1 MNHSFLRKYK
11 EVFSNTFTG
20 FSRDNATKLSGSL
33 AYSTIFS
40 LPPMLLLVVISGG
53 YFYGQDALQGKIFS
67 ELKDFIGSNAAIQ
80 IQDMVKALHFQKNG
94 MLATVIS
101 IVALVIG
108 ATGVFT
114 EIQSSLNQIW
124 GVHSKSKK
132 SILKLLINRLISFSM
147 IIGLGFLL
155 IISLLADTII
165 LAIGKFFLSYFS
177 WLPISMIS
185 LLNHCFLF
193 LVLLFLFSFI
203 YKVLPDVRL
212 KWRYVLPGALVTTIL
227 FIIGKF
233 FIGMYI
239 SQNSMI
245 SLYGAAS
252 SVIILLVWIYFSSL
266 ILYFGA
272 EFSRA
277 WIAYKGI
284 HPEPSSFAEEN
295 GIGFWSERFRK
306 LKDES

>member
-1 MNHSFLRKYK
+1 
-11 EVFSNTFTG
+11 
-20 FSRDNATKLSGSL
+20 
-33 AYSTIFS
+33 
-40 LPPMLLLVVISGG
+40 MLLLVVISGG

-67 ELKDFIGSNAAIQ
+67 ALKDFIGAGTAMQ
-80 IQDMVKALHFQKNG
+80 VQDMIKSLQFQQKST
-94 MLATVIS
+94 LATIIS

-132 SILKLLINRLISFSM
+132 SILKLLINRLVSFSM

-165 LAIGKFFLSYFS
+165 LAIGKFFLSYLS
-177 WLPISMIS
+177 WLPIPLIS
-185 LLNHCFLF
+185 WLNQCFLF
-193 LVLLFLFSFI
+193 LILLFLFSFI
-203 YKVLPDVRL
+203 FKVLPDVRL
-212 KWRYVLPGALVTTIL
+212 KWRYVLPGALVTTLL
-227 FIIGKF
+227 FMLGKF

-252 SVIILLVWIYFSSL
+252 SVIILLVWVYFSSL

-277 WIAYKGI
+277 WIAHKGI
-284 HPEPSSFAEEN
+284 HPEPSAFAEEN
-295 GIGFWSERFRK
+295 GIGFWSERLKK
-306 LKDES
+306 LKDEP